1 MKAVRDLKEEEFREL
16 YNSSRFRVKT
26 KEELLREGW
35 EEGSCYSLEKE
46 GEGVDIPFDYL
57 ESPWLHLDVL
67 IEVDTD
73 DYTFKL
79 KNENGEEYWL
89 PMDIL
94 DYSDIYIEPIVLDI
108 PSEDFLL

>member
-1 MKAVRDLKEEEFREL
+1 MKAMKDLSEEEFREL
-16 YNSSRFRVKT
+16 YNSSGFRVKT

-35 EEGSCYSLEKE
+35 EEEGCFSLEKE
-46 GEGVDIPFDYL
+46 GEAVDIPFEYL
-57 ESPWLHLDVL
+57 ESPWYFDSLM
-67 IEVDTD
+67 EVDTS

-94 DYSDIYIEPIVLDI
+94 DYSGIHIEPIVLDI